1 MFLGDL
7 SIMNVNIEELSVSD
21 KLFLLYCLT
30 IKTEKE
36 QLAKSKFNDL
46 SINDLHVI
54 HIISLKENITSS
66 QIANLLSFSRAA
78 LSKTMDKLEKLNY
91 IKRVPNSKDRRS
103 YLIKLT
109 KKGRLLRRL
118 HNSQYIKYTES
129 LIKDLNLEEKEKLN
143 YSLNKVINH
152 VYWKHSNNTL

>member
-7 SIMNVNIEELSVSD
+7 STMNVNIEELSVSD

-54 HIISLKENITSS
+54 HIISLKENITCS

-118 HNSQYIKYTES
+118 HNSQHIKYTES